1 MKKTRI
7 VLVGALVLAL
17 AFVMGCA
24 QEAPTTDES
33 IGEATQKGWIVKD
46 QKNDTKQYWRWMRGT
61 GKKYENATMQLDM
74 SDANAGKIGFV
85 FGLTEGVAADGKG
98 NGKWSYYQFGVGIGK
113 AGTKNAGKYEYYI
126 DYYTNVD
133 LNKVSGGSN
142 SYGPEGVVPKE
153 VVKPTAV
160 DIELLDPKELKVF
173 VKMVCD
179 KKNGYTLMY
188 GLNANAINES
198 VHSGYLTDGAK
209 DSKGEYMYS
218 DVGYY
223 AMLTQ
228 ASAEKPVTSTF
239 EYTLVDSKTSLTAAA
254 EEE

>member
-7 VLVGALVLAL
+7 VLAGALVLAL

-24 QEAPTTDES
+24 HEAPTTDES

-61 GKKYENATMQLDM
+61 GKKYEHATMELDM
-74 SDANAGKIGFV
+74 SDATAGKIGFV
-85 FGLTEGVAADGKG
+85 FGLTEVLAADGKG
-98 NGKWSYYQFGVGIGK
+98 TGKWSYYQFGVGIGK
-113 AGTKNAGKYEYYI
+113 ADSPNAGKYEYYI

-142 SYGPEGVVPKE
+142 SYGPEGITPKE
-153 VVKPTAV
+153 VVAPTAI
-160 DIELLDPKELKVF
+160 DMELLDPKELTVF
-173 VKMVCD
+173 VKMSCD
-179 KKNGYTLMY
+179 KRNGYTLMY
-188 GLNANAINES
+188 GLNANDITQS
-198 VHSGYLTDGAK
+198 VHEGYLKDAAK

>member
-7 VLVGALVLAL
+7 VLAGALVLAL

-24 QEAPTTDES
+24 HEAPTTDES
-33 IGEATQKGWIVKD
+33 IGKATQKGWIVKD
-46 QKNDTKQYWRWMRGT
+46 QKNDTSQYWRWMRGT
-61 GKKYENATMQLDM
+61 GKNYETATMQLDM
-74 SDANAGKIGFV
+74 SDAKAGKIGFV
-85 FGLTEGVAADGKG
+85 FGLTEGLAADGEG

-113 AGTKNAGKYEYYI
+113 AGTSNAGKYEYYI
-126 DYYTNVD
+126 DYYTDVD
-133 LNKVSGGSN
+133 LSKVSGGSN
-142 SYGPEGVVPKE
+142 SYGPEGVTPKE
-153 VVKPTAV
+153 VVRPTTV
-160 DIELLDPKELKVF
+160 NVPVQGDPLKVF
-173 VKMVCD
+173 VKMTCD
-179 KKNGYTLMY
+179 KTNGYELQY
-188 GLNANAINES
+188 GMTANTINQS
-198 VHSGYLTDGAK
+198 VHTGYLTDGAK

-223 AMLTQ
+223 AMLTL